1 MIGEDC
7 CTKDCGRKRDQVVEG
22 LVLYGPVADSTAYCQ
37 GAKTNIPST
46 LATTD
51 ADTKPKEEMVSNGQ
65 SEAAGG
71 DVDLQ
76 AVGEGLI

>member
-1 MIGEDC
+1 M
-7 CTKDCGRKRDQVVEG
+7 EG

-37 GAKTNIPST
+37 VAKTNIPST

-51 ADTKPKEEMVSNGQ
+51 ADSEPKEQMVSNGQ
-65 SEAAGG
+65 SGTAGD

-76 AVGEGLI
+76 AVGEGLMRPLEG